1 MSHPRVAQQGSGRK
15 GIYTKATFVPAKSGR
30 DLFAEGAPLSACLTN
45 AQASEWKAAEAEAIN
60 AYLAEE
66 AKRIELRR
74 SLAYLDVC
82 RLEGMP
88 AAAACAVLC

>member
-1 MSHPRVAQQGSGRK
+1 MSQSRVAQQGSGRK
-15 GIYTKATFVPAKSGR
+15 GFCSGSAFVPAKSGR
-30 DLFAEGAPLSACLTN
+30 DLFLEGAPLSACLTN
-45 AQASEWKAAEAEAIN
+45 AQASEWKAAEAAEIE

-66 AKRIELRR
+66 AKKLELRR

-88 AAAACAVLC
+88 AAKACAVLC

>member
-1 MSHPRVAQQGSGRK
+1 MSRSRLAHQGSGSK
-15 GIYTKATFVPAKSGR
+15 GILSRATFVPAKSGR

-45 AQASEWKAAEAEAIN
+45 AQASEWKAAEAESIN

-74 SLAYLDVC
+74 SLAYLDDC